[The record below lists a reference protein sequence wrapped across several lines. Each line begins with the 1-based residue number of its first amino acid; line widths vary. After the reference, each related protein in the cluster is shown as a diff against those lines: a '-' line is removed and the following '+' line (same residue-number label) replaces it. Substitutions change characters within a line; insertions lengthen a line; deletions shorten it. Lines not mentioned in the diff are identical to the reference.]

1 MLDNWRSK
9 PVARILKLEKKL
21 NCDTNHP
28 LAHVWAQLPLAERG
42 NAVPYLVPT
51 GWPQESVRHSFDVPA
66 PSRDQQLPRGEAT
79 KELLLVLPAIW
90 SLSFVW
96 TDLCRCVLW
105 IGLVL
110 VQPHPPRTKAELLL
124 ACHHAYALDRCFRY
138 PSAFLTYR

>member
-9 PVARILKLEKKL
+9 PVACILKLEKKL
-21 NCDTNHP
+21 NCDTNNP
-28 LAHVWAQLPLAERG
+28 LAHVWAQLLLAERG

-51 GWPQESVRHSFDVPA
+51 GWLQESVCYSFDVPA
-66 PSRDQQLPRGEAT
+66 PSRDQQLPRGETT
-79 KELLLVLPAIW
+79 KELLLVLPVIW

-96 TDLCRCVLW
+96 TDLCCCVFW

-110 VQPHPPRTKAELLL
+110 VQPHPLRTKAELPLT
-124 ACHHAYALDRCFRY
+124 CHHVYALVRCFRY